1 VALSTLIYNGTVVWT
16 AGYIQGMY
24 YGGRYGD
31 YTYYN
36 TVTRI
41 NSSGALVGSETAV
54 GTARSYTG
62 GASVG
67 DYGVYYGGYTGSYSN
82 KVTRINSSGALV
94 GSETAVGTAREYV
107 GGASTN

>member
-1 VALSTLIYNGTVVWT
+1 MPLIYNGTTITAVTYNGVALSTLIYNGTVVWT

-54 GTARSYTG
+54 GTAR
-62 GASVG
+62 
-67 DYGVYYGGYTGSYSN
+67 
-82 KVTRINSSGALV
+82 
-94 GSETAVGTAREYV
+94 EYV